1 MTFPRI
7 KHQSQPTSNTC
18 VTTCLAML
26 AGKPVSE
33 LIAQG
38 FHHSYAVGDASYR
51 KLFEKLGLKF
61 KSFDTAER
69 NSMMLDGGVY
79 LVGVPSLN
87 IQGGM
92 HEILVEISA
101 DGGGWT
107 ILDPNYMAQH
117 KRADGSP
124 PLYYDVPGGM
134 MQDDPLSVELGGGYT
149 VEAFLT
155 YKDLGLE

>member
-26 AGKPVSE
+26 AGKPVAE
-33 LIAQG
+33 LIEQG
-38 FHHSYAVGDASYR
+38 FHHAYTVGDASYR
-51 KLFEKLGLKF
+51 ELFEKLGLKF

-69 NSMMLDGGVY
+69 NSLMLDGGVY
-79 LVGVPSLN
+79 LIGVPSLN

-92 HEILVEISA
+92 HEVLVEIA
-101 DGGGWT
+101 IDGDWA

-117 KRADGSP
+117 KRADGAP
-124 PLYYDVPGGM
+124 PLYYDIPGGM
-134 MQDDPLSVELGGGYT
+134 MRDDPLSVELSGGYT